1 MKVSEHILACLGFLE
16 ELMGWKLMDDMRV
29 ADSQNENL
37 FVENAAMNGT
47 ETENGT
53 QLNIHF
59 RCLLFHGLLHSLG
72 RPSE

>member
-1 MKVSEHILACLGFLE
+1 
-16 ELMGWKLMDDMRV
+16 MDDMRV

-47 ETENGT
+47 ETGNGT

-59 RCLLFHGLLHSLG
+59 RCLFFHGLLHSLG